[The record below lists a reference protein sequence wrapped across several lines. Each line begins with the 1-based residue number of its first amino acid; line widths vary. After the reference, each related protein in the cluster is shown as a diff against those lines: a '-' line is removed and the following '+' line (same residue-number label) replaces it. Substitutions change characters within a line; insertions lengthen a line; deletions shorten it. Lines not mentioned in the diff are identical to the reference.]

1 MKILALIPAR
11 GDSKRLKNKNILD
24 LGGKPLI
31 NWSIEQAVAIEN
43 IVDVLVSTDSKKIA
57 EVSKK
62 AGAIVPWLRPKNLAT
77 DNASSVDVA
86 IHALDWYESQ
96 VCTIDGL
103 LLLQPTSPFR
113 SKVTIQKAIDMFES
127 SKYKSIIGVS
137 PGLGD
142 LNKSF
147 FYENSIM
154 YPVSNLLYI
163 PPEHE
168 GGSNF
173 YTVNGCIYLISP
185 EQLRSNET
193 FFSPDFIPLKVDSPI
208 ESIDIDT
215 EWDFSLAQSMI
226 EFLK

>member
-11 GDSKRLKNKNILD
+11 GESKRHKNKNILD

-43 IVDVLVSTDSKKIA
+43 IVDVLVSTDSEKIA
-57 EVSKK
+57 KVSKK

-86 IHALDWYESQ
+86 IHAVDWYESQ
-96 VCTIDGL
+96 VCTVDGL

-113 SKVTIQKAIDMFES
+113 SKATIEKAIDMFKH
-127 SKYKSIIGVS
+127 SKNKSIISVS
-137 PGLGD
+137 SGLGD
-142 LNKSF
+142 LKKSF

-154 YPVSNLLYI
+154 YPASDLLNI
-163 PPEHE
+163 PSEHE
-168 GGSNF
+168 GSSNF

-185 EQLRSNET
+185 AQLRSEKT

-215 EWDFSLAQSMI
+215 EWDFRLAQSMN